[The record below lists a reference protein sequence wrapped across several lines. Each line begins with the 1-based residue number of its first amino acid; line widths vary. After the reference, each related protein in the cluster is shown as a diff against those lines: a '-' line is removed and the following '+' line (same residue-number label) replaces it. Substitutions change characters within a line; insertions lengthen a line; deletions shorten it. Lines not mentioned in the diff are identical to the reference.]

1 MSSTTNVQALL
12 PYVLRPVYTFSN
24 GAFTTRVTLSNIDQ
38 FYANTAT
45 FSALNVGDTSG
56 NVYLGSNSGNSAAIV
71 ASCNAASNTAIGILA
86 ANALSNSTNSEFFGY
101 QTGGG
106 GQNIQ
111 FSVLLGV
118 SAGYRSS
125 NILNSIF
132 IGTSN
137 SIQLSNVSNT
147 ISIGQTA
154 GGTGNSNIY
163 IGRSTGSNM
172 TGSGNMFIG
181 HGVNTTTFPVSSG
194 LSATS
199 SNKLA
204 VGSSNSILIGGDF
217 SNGVVAIGTTNTNA
231 LTTDGRAINSVANNG
246 YGFLALDVANW
257 TRIGQGLTIGI
268 DPQIGLSSTGKFELD
283 VNGHFRVQ
291 DGFGQLSF
299 SNYYSGIQS
308 NTVLTLEKIGSG
320 GSGTT
325 TLDVRGSIVASNIT
339 LSNAVQSAGYY
350 TIQGSFAASG
360 DSSRL
365 IPIALRP
372 GLLVGTILENGNS
385 NFYSAS
391 GVLVTA
397 TSVPTLSNVATSG
410 SLGGTTLTFL
420 VNATVGNITI
430 SNAGSVSR
438 TIQYNFTLYPV
449 N

>member
-12 PYVLRPVYTFSN
+12 PYILRPVYSFSN
-24 GAFTTRVTLSNIDQ
+24 GAFTTTVTLSNIDQ

-86 ANALSNSTNSEFFGY
+86 ANALSNSSNSEFLGY

-111 FSVLLGV
+111 SSIVVGV

-137 SIQLSNVSNT
+137 SIQLSNISNT

-154 GGTGNSNIY
+154 GGIGNSNIY
-163 IGRSTGSNM
+163 IGTSTGSNM
-172 TGSGNMFIG
+172 TGSGNVFIG
-181 HGVNTTTFPVSSG
+181 HALNTTTFPGSSG
-194 LSATS
+194 LSSTS

-204 VGSSNSILIGGDF
+204 IGSFDSILIGGDF
-217 SNGVVAIGTTNTNA
+217 SNGVVAIGTNTNA
-231 LTTDGRAINSVANNG
+231 LTANGIPINSASNNG

-257 TRIGQGLTIGI
+257 TRMGQGLTIGI
-268 DPQIGLSSTGKFELD
+268 DPQIGVSSTGRFELD
-283 VNGHFRVQ
+283 VNGHFRIQ
-291 DGFGQLSF
+291 DGYGQLSF
-299 SNYYSGIQS
+299 SNYYNGIQS
-308 NTVLTLEKIGSG
+308 NTVTVIESV
-320 GSGTT
+320 GSGTA
-325 TLDVRGSIVASNIT
+325 TLDVQGSLLSSNVT
-339 LSNAVQSAGYY
+339 VSNTVKSAGFY
-350 TIQGSFAASG
+350 TIQGSLPPSA
-360 DSSRL
+360 L
-365 IPIALRP
+365 NTQTIPISLRP
-372 GLLVGTILENGNS
+372 GLLVGTILENGSGNY
-385 NFYSAS
+385 YSGSA
-391 GVLVTA
+391 VLVTA
-397 TSVPTLSNVATSG
+397 TSSPTISNVASSG
-410 SLGGTTLTFL
+410 SLGGTTLSFT
-420 VNATVGNITI
+420 VNTDVGTITVT
-430 SNAGSVSR
+430 NAGAGGPIVSR

>member
-1 MSSTTNVQALL
+1 MSSTTNIQSLL
-12 PYVLRPVYTFSN
+12 PYVLRPVYSFSN

-71 ASCNAASNTAIGILA
+71 TACNASCNTAIGILA
-86 ANALSNSTNSEFFGY
+86 ANALSNSTNSEFLGY

-111 FSVLLGV
+111 SSILVGV

-125 NILNSIF
+125 NVLNSIF

-163 IGRSTGSNM
+163 IGTSTGSTM
-172 TGSGNMFIG
+172 TGSGNVFIG
-181 HGVNTTTFPVSSG
+181 HALNTTTFPGYSG

-204 VGSSNSILIGGDF
+204 IGSSNSVLIGGDF
-217 SNGVVAIGTTNTNA
+217 SNGVVAIGTNTNA
-231 LTTDGRAINSVANNG
+231 LTADGIPINSASNNG

-257 TRIGQGLTIGI
+257 TRMEEGLTIGI
-268 DPQIGLSSTGKFELD
+268 DPQIGDSSTGRFELD
-283 VNGHFRVQ
+283 VNGHFRIQ
-291 DGFGQLSF
+291 DGYGQLSF
-299 SNYYSGIQS
+299 SNYYNGIQS
-308 NTVLTLEKIGSG
+308 NTVTVIESV

-325 TLDVRGSIVASNIT
+325 TLDVQGSLLSSNVT
-339 LSNAVQSAGYY
+339 VSNAIQSAGFY
-350 TIQGSFAASG
+350 TIQGTLAAS
-360 DSSRL
+360 SAATQL
-365 IPIALRP
+365 IPISLRP
-372 GLLVGTILENGNS
+372 GLLVGTILENGNG
-385 NFYSAS
+385 NYYSGSA
-391 GVLVTA
+391 VLVTA
-397 TSVPTLSNVATSG
+397 TSSPTISNVASSG
-410 SLGGTTLTFL
+410 TQGGTTLTFT
-420 VNATVGNITI
+420 VNSTVGNITLL
-430 SNAGSVSR
+430 NGGSVSR
-438 TIQYNFTLYPV
+438 TYQYNFTLYPV